1 MFNLENMDDAVL
13 ERQKIANLFAGFY
26 EQNIDPESPDS
37 MIDEMTDDGAETD
50 DDEVPLAGL
59 EPATMQELPPGYKA
73 TFSNPPSPGTDYS
86 EFVRGHLLACASR
99 QGVPYEVLTGDLRDV
114 SDRALRLILN
124 EFRRGL
130 EMKQWLYFIP
140 RWCQRIRT
148 ACLDMAHLSG
158 ALQLER
164 YQERRAELIETLWVP
179 QGWPYSHPVQDV
191 TADLKAVRGGLTSR
205 SERILSTGADPEKVD
220 QDIAADNVRADKL
233 GLVLDSDPRKV
244 SNAGLTLARPAG
256 TRLPATDVD
265 NDESGGRDNE
275 DTDRDEPSDD
285 DDEQDPDQQ
294 ETEQ

>member
-26 EQNIDPESPDS
+26 EQNVDPESPDS
-37 MIDEMTDDGAETD
+37 MIDEMTDDGAELD
-50 DDEVPLAGL
+50 DDDVPLAGL

-99 QGVPYEVLTGDLRDV
+99 QGVPYEVLTGDLRNV

-158 ALQLER
+158 ALELER

-244 SNAGLTLARPAG
+244 SNAGLTQARAPG
-256 TRLPATDVD
+256 SKIPPTE
-265 NDESGGRDNE
+265 DEDEEGGEDE
-275 DTDRDEPSDD
+275 DTADEPSDD
-285 DDEQDPDQQ
+285 DEQDQDSE
-294 ETEQ
+294 ETDR